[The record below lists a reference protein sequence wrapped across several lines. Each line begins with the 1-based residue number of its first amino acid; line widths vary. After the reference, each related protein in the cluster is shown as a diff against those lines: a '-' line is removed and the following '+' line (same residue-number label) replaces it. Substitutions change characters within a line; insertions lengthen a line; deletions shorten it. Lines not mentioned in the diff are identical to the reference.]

1 MKLIAAIGD
10 QVSPTLSA
18 FAFACQ
24 TLFACSG
31 LNRMLL
37 DRTMFTKVATREKSE
52 NQKKKLHFRGT
63 AIHSAETQEEKLSR
77 ARRKLEENN
86 RGRRNRGWIKE
97 RMQTDSS

>member
-10 QVSPTLSA
+10 QVTPTLSA

-37 DRTMFTKVATREKSE
+37 DRYPMFTKLATREKSE
-52 NQKKKLHFRGT
+52 NQKKSYTFEVRPFTLRKHKKRNCRERDENLRKT
-63 AIHSAETQEEKLSR
+63 IEAEEIE
-77 ARRKLEENN
+77 A
-86 RGRRNRGWIKE
+86 G
-97 RMQTDSS
+97 

>member
-37 DRTMFTKVATREKSE
+37 ERSMFTKVATREKSE

-77 ARRKLEENN
+77 AETK
-86 RGRRNRGWIKE
+86 
-97 RMQTDSS
+97 T

>member
-10 QVSPTLSA
+10 QVSPTPSA

-37 DRTMFTKVATREKSE
+37 ERSMFTKVATREKSE

-77 ARRKLEENN
+77 AETK
-86 RGRRNRGWIKE
+86 
-97 RMQTDSS
+97 T

>member
-52 NQKKKLHFRGT
+52 NQKKSYTFEVRPFNSLCGNTRR
-63 AIHSAETQEEKLSR
+63 ETVASETK
-77 ARRKLEENN
+77 
-86 RGRRNRGWIKE
+86 
-97 RMQTDSS
+97 T

>member
-37 DRTMFTKVATREKSE
+37 DRSMFTKVATREKSE
-52 NQKKKLHFRGT
+52 NQKKSYTFEVRPFTLRKHKKRNYCRERDENLRKT
-63 AIHSAETQEEKLSR
+63 IEAEEIE
-77 ARRKLEENN
+77 A
-86 RGRRNRGWIKE
+86 G
-97 RMQTDSS
+97 